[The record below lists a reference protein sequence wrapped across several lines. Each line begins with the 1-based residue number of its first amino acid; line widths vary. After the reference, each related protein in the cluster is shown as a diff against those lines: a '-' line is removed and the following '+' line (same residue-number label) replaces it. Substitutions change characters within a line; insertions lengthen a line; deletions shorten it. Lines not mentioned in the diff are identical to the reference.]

1 MRLQMKNSSEKSI
14 GMHARGITTEA
25 FGDPVRNSLTEA
37 SRPEI

>member
-14 GMHARGITTEA
+14 GMHARGIIIEA
-25 FGDPVRNSLTEA
+25 FCDPVRNSLTET